1 VPRNRTK
8 VWFSPGAFDSPKGA
22 FCGDIAH
29 SIQLYRSVSLEI
41 RIGTP
46 ANTVYPYA
54 MAQTEAAVLPVQAG
68 WLERVFHLTEN
79 QTTVSRELLGGL
91 TTFMAMAYVVVVNP
105 RILGEAG
112 MPVEGVLFATCLS
125 AAIATLVMGVWA
137 NYPIA
142 LAPGMSLN
150 AYFTYSIVLGRGV
163 PWQTA
168 LGVVFLSGLLFL
180 LLTLTNIREH
190 IVNDIPDCLKHGT
203 AAGIGFF
210 IAFIGMRN
218 AKIIVANPAT
228 FVGIGKIADPQVLL
242 AACGLILIA
251 VLMSRR
257 VVGAILI
264 GIVAIA
270 LAGIPLHLAT
280 FPSHLF
286 SLPHPGGTFLKLD
299 FRSAAKLGL
308 GELIFVFFFVD
319 LFDNV
324 GTLVGVCE
332 QGGFLRDGKFPRASR
347 ALLADAFGTMAGAL
361 TGTSTVTSYIESAA
375 GVASGARTGLG
386 NLLIAGFFIAAMF
399 CAPVVAAIPTY
410 ATAPALI
417 LVGALMCGS
426 LAKIRWDDFSDAFP
440 AFITLV
446 ATPLT
451 FSIATGLSLGLL
463 SFTFLKVGV
472 GRRREIS
479 PLIWVL
485 TVLFVLRYAFLGRE

>member
-1 VPRNRTK
+1 LL
-8 VWFSPGAFDSPKGA
+8 DS
-22 FCGDIAH
+22 I
-29 SIQLYRSVSLEI
+29 
-41 RIGTP
+41 
-46 ANTVYPYA
+46 
-54 MAQTEAAVLPVQAG
+54 
-68 WLERVFHLTEN
+68 FHLTEN
-79 QTTVSRELLGGL
+79 HTTVRREILGGL
-91 TTFMAMAYVVVVNP
+91 TTFMAMAYVVVVNT

-112 MPVEGVLFATCLS
+112 MPVEGVLFATCVS
-125 AAIATLVMGVWA
+125 AAIATLIMGLWA

-168 LGVVFLSGLLFL
+168 LGVVFLSGCIFL

-210 IAFIGMRN
+210 IAFIGLRN
-218 AKIIVANPAT
+218 AKIIIASPAT
-228 FVGIGKIADPQVLL
+228 FVTLGKSSDPEVLL
-242 AACGLILIA
+242 AALGLILIA
-251 VLMSRR
+251 ILMARR
-257 VVGAILI
+257 VGGAILI

-270 LAGIPLHLAT
+270 LIGIPLGLT
-280 FPSHLF
+280 TLPSHVF
-286 SLPHPGGTFLKLD
+286 SWPHPSGTFLKLD
-299 FRSAAKLGL
+299 FRSAFKLGL
-308 GELIFVFFFVD
+308 GDLVFVFFFVD

-375 GVASGARTGLG
+375 GVAAGARTGLG
-386 NLLIAGFFIAAMF
+386 NIAIAGLFLAAMF
-399 CAPVVAAIPTY
+399 CAPLVTAIPTY

-426 LAKIRWDDFSDAFP
+426 VAKVHWDDFSEAFP

-463 SFTFLKVGV
+463 SYTFIKIGI
-472 GRRREIS
+472 GKYREIS

-485 TVLFVLRYAFLGRE
+485 SVLFLLRYAFLGAQ

>member
-1 VPRNRTK
+1 V
-8 VWFSPGAFDSPKGA
+8 
-22 FCGDIAH
+22 AH
-29 SIQLYRSVSLEI
+29 F
-41 RIGTP
+41 
-46 ANTVYPYA
+46 
-54 MAQTEAAVLPVQAG
+54 
-68 WLERVFHLTEN
+68 LERNALLDRLFHLTEN
-79 QTTVSRELLGGL
+79 QTTVRRELLGGL

-112 MPVEGVLFATCLS
+112 MPVEGVLFATCVS
-125 AAIATLVMGVWA
+125 AALATLVMGLWA

-168 LGVVFLSGLLFL
+168 LGVVFLSGTLFL
-180 LLTLTNIREH
+180 MLTLTNIREH

-210 IAFIGMRN
+210 IAFIGLRN
-218 AKIIVANPAT
+218 AKVIVANSAT
-228 FVGIGKIADPQVLL
+228 FVGLGKSSDPQVLL
-242 AACGLILIA
+242 AAFGLILIA
-251 VLMSRR
+251 ILMARR
-257 VVGAILI
+257 VGGAILI
-264 GIVAIA
+264 GIVVIA
-270 LAGIPLHLAT
+270 LAGIPLHLTTVPARV
-280 FPSHLF
+280 F

-299 FRSAAKLGL
+299 IRAATKLGL
-308 GELIFVFFFVD
+308 GDLVFVFFFVD

-332 QGGFLRDGKFPRASR
+332 QGGFMRNGRFPRASR

-375 GVASGARTGLG
+375 GVAAGARTGLG
-386 NLLIAGFFIAAMF
+386 NLAIAGLFLAAIF
-399 CAPVVAAIPTY
+399 CAPLVAAIPTY

-417 LVGALMCGS
+417 LVGALMCAS
-426 LAKIRWDDFSDAFP
+426 LAKVRWNDFTDAFP

-463 SFTFLKVGV
+463 SFTFIKIGT
-472 GRRREIS
+472 GRIREIS

-485 TVLFVLRYAFLGRE
+485 SVLFLLRYAFLGAE